1 MHHVVSDI
9 PRYLKITA
17 AIVGIA
23 TGSITIFTTVDR
35 VVVEHLSQIFTTKA
49 EFKDSVNGI
58 NNKLDKIIEN
68 SNKHK

>member
-1 MHHVVSDI
+1 MHHVVHEI

-17 AIVGIA
+17 AVVGIA
-23 TGSITIFTTVDR
+23 TGSITIFTTIDH

-58 NNKLDKIIEN
+58 NNKLDRILEDR
-68 SNKHK
+68 HK